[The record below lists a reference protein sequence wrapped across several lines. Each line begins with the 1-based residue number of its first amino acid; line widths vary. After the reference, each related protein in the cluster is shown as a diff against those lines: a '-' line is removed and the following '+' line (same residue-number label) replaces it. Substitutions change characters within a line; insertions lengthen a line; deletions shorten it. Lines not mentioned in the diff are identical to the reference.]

1 MGVSSVNQKVAVR
14 LEMIELLAGK
24 DEQYQSMLR
33 ENAFLE
39 RKYNDVLSAVTTE
52 QMDILCDFLMHCE
65 AMSDRLLELACTYMV
80 FPE

>member
-1 MGVSSVNQKVAVR
+1 MKYKNLSNSAQLR
-14 LEMIELLAGK
+14 WDIIHLMAGC
-24 DEQYQSMLR
+24 DEQYKNML
-33 ENAFLE
+33 EKCAELE
-39 RKYNDVLSAVTTE
+39 KEYNRVLEEVPTE